1 MKKRRAI
8 TKRKTSETNITIDLN
23 LDGAGKSSIDTGMP
37 FLDHMLELLAK
48 HSMIDLEIKAKGDLE
63 VDYHHTVEDVGLALG
78 MAINEALG
86 TRGGIKR
93 YGSSLVP
100 MDEALSQVAVDL
112 GGRPYLVMK
121 MNSRKRKILDFDVSL
136 IKEFF
141 QALTIQARMNL
152 HIVQFYGQ
160 EPHHAYESVFKAVA
174 KAIRMACE
182 PDVREKGIP
191 SSKGR
196 L

>member
-48 HSMIDLEIKAKGDLE
+48 HSMIDLEIKAKGDLK

-121 MNSRKRKILDFDVSL
+121 MSSRKRKILDFDVSL

-152 HIVQFYGQ
+152 HIIQSYGQ

-174 KAIRMACE
+174 RAIRMACE
-182 PDVREKGIP
+182 SDAREKGIP